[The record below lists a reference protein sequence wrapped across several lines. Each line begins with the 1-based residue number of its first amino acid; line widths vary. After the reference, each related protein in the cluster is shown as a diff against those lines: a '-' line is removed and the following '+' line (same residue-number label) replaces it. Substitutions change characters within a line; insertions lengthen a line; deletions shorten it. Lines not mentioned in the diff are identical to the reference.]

1 MQHPERVIRLWQMLN
16 SYDATFKVLVD
27 HSPGDWARFLFGEA
41 LDLATTVDT
50 SLHETSEVVDR
61 LIRVSHADTEFI
73 LHVEFHAGHSG
84 NMIPNRLFHYNAAV
98 MKRYSLTTMSCVLIL
113 RREADSP
120 EIGESVVRAVPRFG
134 AVHKFRYRPI
144 RIWREPLQTFL
155 IPGSSL
161 AVAGVLSNFGALSL
175 EETGGEIRRCIDSVS
190 DFDEREKLLEHAI
203 SLAGL
208 RFNDEQAESM
218 FGRKISVLEKYS
230 VTLQGVI
237 RRAEARLLLS
247 SAGQIFGV
255 PPQQVVDKV
264 NEATSEMLLS
274 WTTRLR
280 TAQSW
285 TELIAD

>member
-1 MQHPERVIRLWQMLN
+1 MLN

-61 LIRVSHADTEFI
+61 LIRVSHGGSDFI
-73 LHVEFHAGHSG
+73 IHAEFHAGHSG
-84 NMIPNRLFHYNAAV
+84 NMIPNRLFHYNAAII
-98 MKRYSLTTMSCVLIL
+98 KRYSLTTMSCVLIL
-113 RREADSP
+113 RKEADSP
-120 EIGESVVRAVPRFG
+120 EIGDSVVRAVPRFG
-134 AVHKFRYRPI
+134 VVHKFRYRPI

-161 AVAGVLSNFGALSL
+161 AVAGVLSDFGALSL
-175 EETGGEIRRCIDSVS
+175 EEAGVEIRRCIDAVS
-190 DFDEREKLLEHAI
+190 DFDEREELLEHAI

>member
-1 MQHPERVIRLWQMLN
+1 MLN

-113 RREADSP
+113 RSEADSP
-120 EIGESVVRAVPRFG
+120 KIGDSVVRAVPRFG
-134 AVHKFRYRPI
+134 DVHKFRYRPI

-161 AVAGVLSNFGALSL
+161 AVAGVLSDFGALSL
-175 EETGGEIRRCIDSVS
+175 EEAGLQIRGCIDAVS
-190 DFDEREKLLEHAI
+190 DFDEREELLEHAI

-264 NEATSEMLLS
+264 NGATSEMLLQ
-274 WTTRLR
+274 WNTKLR

>member
-1 MQHPERVIRLWQMLN
+1 MQHPERVKRLWQMLN

-61 LIRVSHADTEFI
+61 LIRVSHAETEFI

-84 NMIPNRLFHYNAAV
+84 NIIPNRLFHYNAAV

-120 EIGESVVRAVPRFG
+120 EIGESVVRSVPRFG

-144 RIWREPLQTFL
+144 RIWKEPLQTFL

-161 AVAGVLSNFGALSL
+161 AVAGVLADFGSLSL
-175 EETGGEIRRCIDSVS
+175 EEAGGEVRSCIDAVS

>member
-1 MQHPERVIRLWQMLN
+1 VQN

-27 HSPGDWARFLFGEA
+27 HSPEDWARFLFDESVDSA
-41 LDLATTVDT
+41 FTVDS

-61 LIRVSHADTEFI
+61 LIRVSHADIEFI
-73 LHVEFHAGHSG
+73 VHVEFHAGHSG
-84 NMIPNRLFHYNAAV
+84 NMIPNRLLNYNGAV
-98 MKRYSLTTMSCVLIL
+98 TRRYSLTTMSCVLVL

-120 EIGESVVRAVPRFG
+120 EICDLVVRSVPRFG
-134 AVHKFRYRPI
+134 DVHRFRYRPI
-144 RIWREPLQTFL
+144 RIWRESLQTFL

-161 AVAGVLSNFGALSL
+161 AVAGVLADFGSLSL
-175 EETGGEIRRCIDSVS
+175 EDAGVEIRRCIDALS
-190 DFDEREKLLEHAI
+190 DLRERDKLLEHAI

-237 RRAEARLLLS
+237 RRAEARLLLA
-247 SAGQIFGV
+247 SAGQIFGTP
-255 PPQQVVDKV
+255 PPQIIEKVD
-264 NEATSEMLLS
+264 EATSEKLLA
-274 WTTRLR
+274 WTIRLR

-285 TELIAD
+285 SELITD

>member
-1 MQHPERVIRLWQMLN
+1 MQN
-16 SYDATFKVLVD
+16 SYDATFKILVD
-27 HSPGDWARFLFGEA
+27 HSPGDWAQFLFGEA

-84 NMIPNRLFHYNAAV
+84 NIIPNRLFHYNAAV

-155 IPGSSL
+155 IPGS
-161 AVAGVLSNFGALSL
+161 FQ
-175 EETGGEIRRCIDSVS
+175 DSC
-190 DFDEREKLLEHAI
+190 R
-203 SLAGL
+203 
-208 RFNDEQAESM
+208 
-218 FGRKISVLEKYS
+218 
-230 VTLQGVI
+230 
-237 RRAEARLLLS
+237 
-247 SAGQIFGV
+247 
-255 PPQQVVDKV
+255 
-264 NEATSEMLLS
+264 
-274 WTTRLR
+274 
-280 TAQSW
+280 
-285 TELIAD
+285 

>member
-1 MQHPERVIRLWQMLN
+1 MLN

-41 LDLATTVDT
+41 FDLATTVDT

-73 LHVEFHAGHSG
+73 LHAEFHAGHSG

-98 MKRYSLTTMSCVLIL
+98 MKRHSLTTMSCVLIL

-120 EIGESVVRAVPRFG
+120 EIGDSVVRAVPRFG

-161 AVAGVLSNFGALSL
+161 AVAGVLSDFGALSL
-175 EETGGEIRRCIDSVS
+175 EEAGGEIRRCIDAVS
-190 DFDEREKLLEHAI
+190 DFEEREKLLEHAI

-264 NEATSEMLLS
+264 NEATSEMLLH
-274 WTTRLR
+274 WNTKLR

>member
-1 MQHPERVIRLWQMLN
+1 MLN

-27 HSPGDWARFLFGEA
+27 HSPRDWARFLFGES

-61 LIRVSHADTEFI
+61 LIRVSHGGSDFI

-120 EIGESVVRAVPRFG
+120 VIGDSIVRAVPRFG
-134 AVHKFRYRPI
+134 AVHKFRYHPI

-161 AVAGVLSNFGALSL
+161 AVAGVLSDFGALSL
-175 EETGGEIRRCIDSVS
+175 EEAGLQIRRCIDAVT
-190 DFDEREKLLEHAI
+190 DLEIKERLLYHLVV
-203 SLAGL
+203 LAGM
-208 RFNDEQAESM
+208 RFNESQAETII
-218 FGRKISVLEKYS
+218 GRKVSMLEKYS
-230 VTLQGVI
+230 VTLQYFI
-237 RRAEARLLLS
+237 RTGEERGQRNLLLAS
-247 SAGQIFGV
+247 VGPVFGA
-255 PPQQVVDKV
+255 PPQDVIDKV
-264 NEATSEMLLS
+264 NAATSEKLLIWS
-274 WTTRLR
+274 TRLR

-285 TELIAD
+285 TDLIAD

>member
-1 MQHPERVIRLWQMLN
+1 
-16 SYDATFKVLVD
+16 
-27 HSPGDWARFLFGEA
+27 
-41 LDLATTVDT
+41 
-50 SLHETSEVVDR
+50 
-61 LIRVSHADTEFI
+61 
-73 LHVEFHAGHSG
+73 
-84 NMIPNRLFHYNAAV
+84 
-98 MKRYSLTTMSCVLIL
+98 MKRYSLTAMSCVLIL

-134 AVHKFRYRPI
+134 DVHRFRYRPI

-161 AVAGVLSNFGALSL
+161 AVAGVLADFGALSL
-175 EETGGEIRRCIDSVS
+175 EEAGVEIRSCIDAVS
-190 DFDEREKLLEHAI
+190 DLDERERLLEHAI

-208 RFNDEQAESM
+208 RFNDEQAESI
-218 FGRKISVLEKYS
+218 FGRKLSVLEKYS

-247 SAGQIFGV
+247 SAGQIFGT

-264 NEATSEMLLS
+264 NEATSDMLLN

-285 TELIAD
+285 SELITD

>member
-1 MQHPERVIRLWQMLN
+1 MLN

-50 SLHETSEVVDR
+50 SLHKTSEVVDR
-61 LIRVSHADTEFI
+61 LIRVSHGESDFI

-84 NMIPNRLFHYNAAV
+84 NIIPNRLFHYNAAV

-120 EIGESVVRAVPRFG
+120 VIGDSIVRAVPRFG

-161 AVAGVLSNFGALSL
+161 AVAGVLSDFGPLSL
-175 EETGGEIRRCIDSVS
+175 EEAGLQIRGCIDAI
-190 DFDEREKLLEHAI
+190 DDLDKRETLLEHAI
-203 SLAGL
+203 GLAGL
-208 RFNDEQAESM
+208 RFNRGQAETI
-218 FGRKISVLEKYS
+218 FGREISVLEKYS
-230 VTLQGVI
+230 STVQYFI
-237 RRAEARLLLS
+237 RCGEIRIFLA
-247 SAGQIFGV
+247 SAGQLFGT

-264 NEATSEMLLS
+264 NEATSEMLLN

>member
-1 MQHPERVIRLWQMLN
+1 MLN

-84 NMIPNRLFHYNAAV
+84 NAIPSRLFHYNAAV
-98 MKRYSLTTMSCVLIL
+98 MKRYSLTAMSCVLIL

-134 AVHKFRYRPI
+134 DVHRFRYRPI

-161 AVAGVLSNFGALSL
+161 AVAGVLSDFGALSL
-175 EETGGEIRRCIDSVS
+175 EEAGMEIRSCIDEVS
-190 DFDEREKLLEHAI
+190 DPERREDMLYHLVV
-203 SLAGL
+203 LAGM
-208 RFNDEQAESM
+208 RFNRSQAELIFGGNVSM
-218 FGRKISVLEKYS
+218 LEKYS
-230 VTLQGVI
+230 VTLQYFI
-237 RRAEARLLLS
+237 RRAEARLLVES
-247 SAGQIFGV
+247 GKQIFGA
-255 PPQQVVDKV
+255 PTPQIIEKVD
-264 NEATSEMLLS
+264 EATSEKLLA
-274 WTTRLR
+274 WTIRLR

-285 TELIAD
+285 TDLIAE

>member
-1 MQHPERVIRLWQMLN
+1 MQN

-27 HSPGDWARFLFGEA
+27 HSPEDWAWFLFGESVKSA
-41 LDLATTVDT
+41 ITVDT

-61 LIRVSHADTEFI
+61 LIRVSHSDIEFI
-73 LHVEFHAGHSG
+73 VHVEFHAGHSG
-84 NMIPNRLFHYNAAV
+84 NMIPNRLLNYNGAV
-98 MKRYSLTTMSCVLIL
+98 TRRYSLTTMSCVVIL

-120 EIGESVVRAVPRFG
+120 EIGDLVVRSVPRFG
-134 AVHKFRYRPI
+134 DVHRFRYHPI
-144 RIWREPLQTFL
+144 RIWRESLQTFL

-161 AVAGVLSNFGALSL
+161 AVAGVLADFGSLSL
-175 EETGGEIRRCIDSVS
+175 EDAGVEIRRCIDALS
-190 DFDEREKLLEHAI
+190 DQSERDKLLEHAI

-237 RRAEARLLLS
+237 RRAEARLLL
-247 SAGQIFGV
+247 ATAEPVFGE
-255 PPQQVVDKV
+255 PPQDILKKV
-264 NEATSEMLLS
+264 NDANSEKLLDWS
-274 WTTRLR
+274 RRLR

-285 TELIAD
+285 SELITD

>member
-1 MQHPERVIRLWQMLN
+1 MLN

-27 HSPGDWARFLFGEA
+27 HSPGDWARFLIGEA

-98 MKRYSLTTMSCVLIL
+98 MKRYSLTTMSCVLIP

-120 EIGESVVRAVPRFG
+120 EIGDSVVRAVPRFG
-134 AVHKFRYRPI
+134 AVHQFRYRPF
-144 RIWREPLQTFL
+144 RIWGEPLQTFL

-161 AVAGVLSNFGALSL
+161 AVAGVLSDFGALNL
-175 EETGGEIRRCIDSVS
+175 EEAGLQIRGCIDAI
-190 DFDEREKLLEHAI
+190 DDLHKRETLLEHAI

-218 FGRKISVLEKYS
+218 FGRKISVQEKYS

-247 SAGQIFGV
+247 SAGQIFGA

-264 NEATSEMLLS
+264 NEATSEMLLN

-285 TELIAD
+285 NELIAD

>member
-1 MQHPERVIRLWQMLN
+1 MQHPERVMRLWQMLN

-120 EIGESVVRAVPRFG
+120 EIGESVVRLVPRFG
-134 AVHKFRYRPI
+134 TVHKFRYRPI
-144 RIWREPLQTFL
+144 RIWREPLQT
-155 IPGSSL
+155 ISSRVQASRSQAFYRTL
-161 AVAGVLSNFGALSL
+161 VRLVWRRQVWKSGGV
-175 EETGGEIRRCIDSVS
+175 
-190 DFDEREKLLEHAI
+190 
-203 SLAGL
+203 
-208 RFNDEQAESM
+208 SM
-218 FGRKISVLEKYS
+218 R
-230 VTLQGVI
+230 
-237 RRAEARLLLS
+237 
-247 SAGQIFGV
+247 
-255 PPQQVVDKV
+255 
-264 NEATSEMLLS
+264 
-274 WTTRLR
+274 
-280 TAQSW
+280 
-285 TELIAD
+285 

>member
-1 MQHPERVIRLWQMLN
+1 MQTRF
-16 SYDATFKVLVD
+16 DATFKVLLD
-27 HSPGDWARFLFGEA
+27 HSPGDWAQFLFGDA
-41 LDLATTVDT
+41 LDSANTIDT

-61 LIRVSHADTEFI
+61 LIRVSHGGSNFI

-84 NMIPNRLFHYNAAV
+84 NRIPNRLFHYNAAV
-98 MKRYSLTTMSCVLIL
+98 MKRHALTTMSCVLIL

-120 EIGESVVRAVPRFG
+120 VIGDSVVRSLPRFG

-155 IPGSSL
+155 IPRSSL
-161 AVAGVLSNFGALSL
+161 AVAGVLSDFGAHSL
-175 EETGGEIRRCIDSVS
+175 EEAGLQIRRCIDAVS
-190 DFDEREKLLEHAI
+190 DLEERERFLEHAI
-203 SLAGL
+203 GLAGL
-208 RFNDEQAESM
+208 RFNRGQAETI
-218 FGRKISVLEKYS
+218 FGREISVLEKYS
-230 VTLQGVI
+230 STVQYFI
-237 RRAEARLLLS
+237 RCGEIRIFLA
-247 SAGQIFGV
+247 SAGQLFGT

-264 NEATSEMLLS
+264 NEATSEMLLN

>member
-1 MQHPERVIRLWQMLN
+1 MLN

-84 NMIPNRLFHYNAAV
+84 NMIPNRLCHYNAAV
-98 MKRYSLTTMSCVLIL
+98 MKRYSLATMSCVLIL

-120 EIGESVVRAVPRFG
+120 EIGESVVRVVPRFG
-134 AVHKFRYRPI
+134 AVHQFRYRPI

-161 AVAGVLSNFGALSL
+161 AVAGVLSDFGALSL
-175 EETGGEIRRCIDSVS
+175 EEAGGEIRRCIDSVS

-247 SAGQIFGV
+247 SAGQIFGA

-264 NEATSEMLLS
+264 NEATSEMLLN

>member
-1 MQHPERVIRLWQMLN
+1 VEN

-27 HSPGDWARFLFGEA
+27 RSPGDWARFLFDES
-41 LDLATTVDT
+41 LDSATTMDT

-73 LHVEFHAGHSG
+73 VHVEFHAGHSG
-84 NMIPNRLFHYNAAV
+84 NMIPNRLFYYNVAV
-98 MKRYSLTTMSCVLIL
+98 MKRYSLTAMSCVLIL

-161 AVAGVLSNFGALSL
+161 AVAGVLADFGERTL
-175 EETGGEIRRCIDSVS
+175 EEAGAEILRCIQAGRDPEVC
-190 DFDEREKLLEHAI
+190 DRLLNHAI
-203 SLAGL
+203 ALAGM
-208 RFNDEQAESM
+208 RFNRSQAETI
-218 FGRKISVLEKYS
+218 FGRKLSVLEKYS
-230 VTLQGVI
+230 TTVQYFI
-237 RRAEARLLLS
+237 RRGEARLLLAS
-247 SAGQIFGV
+247 VGPVFGA
-255 PPQQVVDKV
+255 PPQDVIDKV
-264 NEATSEMLLS
+264 NAATSEKLLVWS
-274 WTTRLR
+274 TRLR

-285 TELIAD
+285 TELISD

>member
-1 MQHPERVIRLWQMLN
+1 MQT
-16 SYDATFKVLVD
+16 SFDATFKVLLD
-27 HSPGDWARFLFGEA
+27 HSPGDWAQFLFGDA
-41 LDLATTVDT
+41 LDSAITVDT

-61 LIRVSHADTEFI
+61 LIQVSHGGNDFI

-84 NMIPNRLFHYNAAV
+84 NRIPNRLFHYNAAV
-98 MKRYSLTTMSCVLIL
+98 MKRYALTTMSCILIL

-120 EIGESVVRAVPRFG
+120 KIGDTFIRSVPRFG
-134 AVHKFRYRPI
+134 AVHTFRYHPI

-161 AVAGVLSNFGALSL
+161 CVAGVLADFGALSL
-175 EETGGEIRRCIDSVS
+175 EEAGLQIRSCIDAIS
-190 DFDEREKLLEHAI
+190 DVEERERLLEHAI
-203 SLAGL
+203 GLAGL
-208 RFNDEQAESM
+208 RFNRRQAETI
-218 FGRKISVLEKYS
+218 FGRETSVLEKYS
-230 VTLQGVI
+230 STVQYFI
-237 RRAEARLLLS
+237 RCGEIRIFLA
-247 SAGQIFGV
+247 SAGQLFGT

-264 NEATSEMLLS
+264 NEATSEMLLN

>member
-1 MQHPERVIRLWQMLN
+1 MLN

-84 NMIPNRLFHYNAAV
+84 NIIPNRLFHYNAAV

-264 NEATSEMLLS
+264 NEATSEMLLQ
-274 WTTRLR
+274 WNTKLR

>member
-1 MQHPERVIRLWQMLN
+1 MLN

-27 HSPGDWARFLFGEA
+27 HSPGDWAQFLFGEA

-84 NMIPNRLFHYNAAV
+84 NIIPNRLFHYNAAV

-161 AVAGVLSNFGALSL
+161 AVAGVLSDFGALSL

-237 RRAEARLLLS
+237 RRAEARLLL
-247 SAGQIFGV
+247 ATAEPVFGN
-255 PPQQVVDKV
+255 PPQHIVEKV
-264 NEATSEMLLS
+264 NEANSEKLLDWS
-274 WTTRLR
+274 RRLR